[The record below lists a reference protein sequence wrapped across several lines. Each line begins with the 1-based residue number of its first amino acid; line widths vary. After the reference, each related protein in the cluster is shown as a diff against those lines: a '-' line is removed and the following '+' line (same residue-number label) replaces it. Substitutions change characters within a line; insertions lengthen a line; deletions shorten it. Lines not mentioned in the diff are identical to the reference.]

1 MTVYIIRRI
10 ILAVIVL
17 LVVTLIVF
25 MAMRILPGD
34 PIFMIL
40 TAGDMNN
47 ISQEEIDRVRH
58 EYGLDSPLIIQYFDW
73 LSGIVRGDLGDSIV
87 QRQPVTV
94 EIFRRVPI
102 TLNLSIIALIIALL
116 IGIPAGIICAL
127 KRGKWMDTI
136 VTIFANLG
144 ITMPSFWLGFM
155 LIYVFA
161 LQFHWLPA
169 QGYTPPT
176 EDILKYLRQ
185 IIMPIFCLS
194 IFPIASMT
202 RQTRSSMLEVL
213 RQDYIRT
220 AWSKGL
226 QERKII
232 FKHALKNGLI
242 PVITLSGMSLS
253 NIIGGSVIIETVF
266 NVPGMGRMAVNAVF
280 AHDYPVVQGCVF
292 MIAVTVLLVNILV
305 DISYGWL
312 DPRIRYN

>member
-1 MTVYIIRRI
+1 MTVYILRRI
-10 ILAVIVL
+10 ILAIIIL
-17 LVVTLIVF
+17 LVVTLVVF
-25 MAMRILPGD
+25 MAMRLLPGD
-34 PIFMIL
+34 PIFMVL
-40 TAGDMNN
+40 TTGDMNN
-47 ISQEEIDRVRH
+47 ITTEEIERVRQ
-58 EYGLDSPLIIQYFDW
+58 EYGLDRPLIVQYFNW
-73 LSGIVRGDLGDSIV
+73 LTDLVQGDLGDSIV
-87 QRQPVTV
+87 QKQAVSI

-102 TLNLSIIALIIALL
+102 TLNLSIIALIIALCV
-116 IGIPAGIICAL
+116 GIPAGIICAL
-127 KRGKWMDTI
+127 KRGRWMDTL

-144 ITMPSFWLGFM
+144 ITMPSFWLGYL

-169 QGYTPPT
+169 QGYTTPG
-176 EDILKYLRQ
+176 EDFGKYLSQ

-220 AWSKGL
+220 AWAKGL
-226 QERKII
+226 VERRVI

-242 PVITLSGMSLS
+242 PVITLCGMSLS
-253 NIIGGSVIIETVF
+253 YIIGGSVIIETVF
-266 NVPGMGRMAVNAVF
+266 NVPGMGRMLVNAVF

-292 MIAVTVLLVNILV
+292 IIALTVLTVNILV

-312 DPRIRYN
+312 DPRIRYS